1 MDCELSK
8 EFKVPS
14 WFERVK
20 FEEESDGVKDGAFTS
35 WGKRIPR
42 SGLQSHGS
50 AKRGDTR
57 LDPAAPVPALA
68 QSGAITPFQF
78 PQLRFL

>member
-1 MDCELSK
+1 MDYELSK

-14 WFERVK
+14 WFEKVK
-20 FEEESDGVKDGAFTS
+20 FEDESDGVKDGAFTS

-57 LDPAAPVPALA
+57 LDSSGSRAIWRNHTFPVSTAAVL
-68 QSGAITPFQF
+68 
-78 PQLRFL
+78 